1 MNAPVN
7 IPITPAPR
15 EGWAARP
22 CNECDGHG
30 RVWDGKGKGGND
42 PDSGDVE
49 CPDCEG
55 EGTWPCDICGCEVT
69 VAGYDCIVCATAAD
83 LAGLN
88 AEQITKLR
96 PIFDATLAELALIKT
111 VQVAA

>member
-1 MNAPVN
+1 MIAPDY
-7 IPITPAPR
+7 IQ
-15 EGWAARP
+15 GWAARP

-55 EGTWPCDICGCEVT
+55 EGTWPCDICGCEVA
-69 VAGYDCIVCATAAD
+69 VAGYDCVVCDTLYNLTD
-83 LAGLN
+83 LDAKQL
-88 AEQITKLR
+88 TKLR
-96 PIFDATLAELALIKT
+96 PIFDEALSTLAVCKT
-111 VQVAA
+111 AQVAA